1 MRNRTISCCALVW
14 VFTVLLSL
22 FPAANGFA
30 EELILLAGA
39 GLRRPTDVLV
49 DRFEQQT
56 GHRIL
61 TAYDGGG
68 RLITRIQASGQ
79 GDLFMP
85 GALFH
90 IEALEKKGLIRSVR
104 PLVAHTAV
112 VGVSAAAVDR
122 IRSFEDLAR
131 PGIRL
136 ALGDP
141 QAMALGRTARTI
153 MQRAGLEKEILQNT
167 VVYGATVKQLA
178 LYVARGDV
186 DASIIGR
193 ADAFQCRDRMTMIP
207 IPPAWFQPETI
218 AVAVLQSSR
227 HPDIAEAFCAFMA
240 SEESLSVFGEFGFL
254 PLEK

>member
-1 MRNRTISCCALVW
+1 MQNRTMSFCALVW

-22 FPAANGFA
+22 FPATNAAA

-39 GLRRPTDVLV
+39 GLRQPTDVLV
-49 DRFEQQT
+49 DRFQQET

-68 RLITRIQASGQ
+68 RLIARIRASGQ

-90 IEALEKKGLIRSVR
+90 IDALEQKGLIRSVR

-112 VGVSAAAVDR
+112 VGVSAAAADR

-131 PGIRL
+131 PGVRL

-153 MQRAGLEKEILQNT
+153 LERAGLEQEILRNT

-193 ADAFQCRDRMTMIP
+193 ADAVQFRDRMTILP
-207 IPPAWFQPETI
+207 IPPAWFQPETV
-218 AVAVLQSSR
+218 AVAVLRSSR
-227 HPDIAEAFCAFMA
+227 HPDTAEAFCAFMG
-240 SEESLSVFGEFGFL
+240 SEESLAVFGEFGFL